1 MLPRNLV
8 LIALAAL
15 AFTAAGCG
23 SKAATPSVAQ
33 VATTTTTSTNGTQS
47 SSSQRDNGRRFSA
60 CMRSHGVTKFP
71 DPSSDGG
78 INIRTGPGMNP
89 ASPLFQAAQRACQKL
104 MPRPKNVSPAAAAKA
119 QAAMLKFSACMR
131 AHGLKDFPDPTFS
144 GGMVQLGIKKSA
156 GLNPSSPIFQAAQ
169 KACQSNMPKPPG
181 ATTQSSGGKAEG
193 PGGGVS
199 IAP

>member
-23 SKAATPSVAQ
+23 GKSATPGVAQ
-33 VATTTTTSTNGTQS
+33 VATTTTTSANGTQS
-47 SSSQRDNGRRFSA
+47 SSSKGDNGRRFSA
-60 CMRSHGVTKFP
+60 CMRAHGVTKFP

-78 INIRTGPGMNP
+78 ISIRTGQGLNP
-89 ASPLFQAAQRACQKL
+89 ASPIFQAAQRACQKL
-104 MPRPKNVSPAAAAKA
+104 MPRPKNASPAAQAKA

-144 GGMVQLGIKKSA
+144 GGMVQLGIKKSS

-169 KACQSNMPKPPG
+169 KACQGNMPKPPG
-181 ATTQSSGGKAEG
+181 ATTQSSSGKGQG
-193 PGGGVS
+193 PSGGVA